1 MVYTS
6 KKKEELF
13 LVADSVLELQKADEH
28 DLNQM
33 MESLNRK
40 IRVKILYSNT
50 ISKDKDKTIESSY
63 TLSPGS
69 DKLHLLLE
77 SSSYSAH

>member
-1 MVYTS
+1 MYTS